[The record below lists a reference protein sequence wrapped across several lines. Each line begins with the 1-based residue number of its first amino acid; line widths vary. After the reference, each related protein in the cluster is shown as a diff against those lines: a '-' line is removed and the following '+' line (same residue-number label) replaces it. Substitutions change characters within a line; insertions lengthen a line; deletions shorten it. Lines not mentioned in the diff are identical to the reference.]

1 MNRFHLKILAAE
13 RMFFDGPCESL
24 IVPTVDG
31 LYGIQ
36 AEHQDVVI
44 AVVPGKLTIH
54 SAGGAETVAA
64 VSGGVLKMENNKAL
78 LLADCVERPEEIDLR
93 RAERE
98 AAEAREALLQNRSVQ
113 ESHQAEERMVRALN
127 RIKIKRR
134 KK

>member
-24 IVPTVDG
+24 IVPTMDG

-44 AVVPGKLTIH
+44 
-54 SAGGAETVAA
+54 AETVAA
-64 VSGGVLKMENNKAL
+64 VSGGVLKMENNEAL

-98 AAEAREALLQNRSVQ
+98 AAEARETLLQNRSVQ

-134 KK
+134 QK

>member
-24 IVPTVDG
+24 IVPTMDG

-44 AVVPGKLTIH
+44 AVMPGKLTIH

-64 VSGGVLKMENNKAL
+64 VSGGVLKMENNEAL
-78 LLADCVERPEEIDLR
+78 LLVERPEEIDLR

-98 AAEAREALLQNRSVQ
+98 AAEARETLLQNRSVQ

-134 KK
+134 QK